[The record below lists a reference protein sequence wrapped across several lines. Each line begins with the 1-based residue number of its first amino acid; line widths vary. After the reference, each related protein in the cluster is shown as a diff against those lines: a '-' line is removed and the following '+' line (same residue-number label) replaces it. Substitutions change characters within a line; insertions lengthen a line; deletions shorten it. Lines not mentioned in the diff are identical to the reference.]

1 MVNQSDRLDIW
12 LWMHDLTLKWI
23 KGNIPQINKKAD
35 QLSNNENY
43 HLYFASG
50 CFGKSILKLP
60 L

>member
-12 LWMHDLTLKWI
+12 LRMHNLTLKWI

-43 HLYFASG
+43 HLYFANG
-50 CFGKSILKLP
+50 CFGKSI
-60 L
+60 